1 MREPGWVPRLIAAVL
16 LGPVASA
23 CTSFGPVSAREYLP
37 IEHPAN
43 IWITRSDNTVVK
55 MQAPKLL
62 GDTLVGYVNGEF
74 QEMKLSQTKQIQARR
89 PQPGRT
95 ALLVGGS
102 VLGVAALSTRII
114 GSGNACLRWSGG
126 GADGSSGSW
135 VPCLD
140 QTVKP

>member
-1 MREPGWVPRLIAAVL
+1 MIAAAL
-16 LGPVASA
+16 MLSLGA

-37 IEHPAN
+37 IEHPSN

-74 QEMKLSQTKQIQARR
+74 QEMRLSQTKQIQAKR

-95 ALLVGGS
+95 ALAVGAG
-102 VLGVAALSTRII
+102 VLAVAAISAVVA
-114 GSGNACLRWSGG
+114 GSGSPCLKW
-126 GADGSSGSW
+126 DGSTGTYI
-135 VPCLD
+135 PCVD
-140 QTVKP
+140 QTVH